1 MCNRMKNFINEYSGR
16 LCKEDEDAHKYL
28 LRLLEVLG
36 VSDSK
41 FIDFEKKVK
50 VYLKGKRSTKRID
63 GYIAETKVLIEM
75 KSSDVNL
82 DEVQASGVTPQE
94 QAFNYIP
101 FMKAGEEPNY
111 VVVCN
116 FKEMRIYDRLRN
128 KDIVIYLQDFGRK
141 VSQLRFL
148 VDKEEN
154 PYRHSEKLSEKS
166 VSRIK
171 TLYDLLR
178 KQYTAEFGNNFLLKD
193 LNILCV
199 RLVFCLFAEKAGVFK
214 QDQFIKYFQR
224 SKTDIEARD
233 NLQTL
238 FKVLNTEVNNR
249 DITDST
255 GANDFPYVN
264 GGLFKEC
271 INIPTLTL
279 NIRTE
284 LANLGGY
291 ADGMLHNDTYE
302 DWGKIDPPIF
312 GAIFETTI
320 DPEHRHD
327 NGMHYTSRYNI
338 HKVIDR
344 LFLDGL
350 KEEFNTIIDIE
361 DDTEQ
366 FNKLIEFQNKIANLK
381 FLDPACGSGNFLTET
396 YICLRRLENKVIEHM
411 QYIRPLS
418 KNASPIKITL
428 EQFYGI
434 EIDDFAVSVAR
445 TALWIAELQLA
456 RETKDFGF
464 NIDLLPL
471 KSNNN
476 IVEGNALRL
485 DWETVVN
492 GVDNL
497 NYIIGNP
504 PFLGARRK
512 GDAQWDDI
520 QNTFPKSEWRNVGN
534 FDYVLCWFKK
544 SVDLMKKNTNI
555 RASLVA
561 TNSICQGEPVG
572 TFWKRM
578 LELGVHINFAYKSFV
593 WNNGADDEA
602 KVFVVILG
610 FSLDNRGNK
619 YIIDT
624 NGFSTEVSNINPY
637 LIEADDIVIEPSNVP
652 LCDVPAIIGGNMAQ
666 DGGFLTKIDKQEKDD
681 IIRKYPCTKNWFRE
695 LLGSR
700 EILQNK
706 ERYCLWLVDVDMDDI
721 RKVPPVYARVNNCL
735 SFRQMQTTKESEK
748 TVNFPHLFAR
758 NQQSDSDYLIIPV
771 TSSQR
776 RDYLP
781 ICYVDK
787 DVISNGGTQVISN
800 ASKDLFAILNSDIHN
815 MWVKTVCG
823 RMKLDIRYSAATV
836 YNTFPFITTTEE
848 EKAKLEQLANN
859 ILKARANHPN
869 SSLADLYDPD
879 KMPADLREAHRAND
893 EYVRSLYGFTMENT
907 KEYILAG
914 LLTLYKKLTQ
924 GVNSND
930 VVVLNTD
937 FEKITDNK
945 AKILHII
952 SKVKQSIDN
961 CAKDGFTTYISVKLN
976 DFYKAINVLDNKRK
990 CSSILKKLEKLI
1002 SSMPEMS
1009 EKSLHDAYNI
1019 FNDTLEDMDNEYRSR
1034 LLLSVSELCSL
1045 VENEK
1050 SVVDAAASL
1059 RAMLGMNKYHI
1070 KIDNKFV
1077 DITDTVVD
1085 TDKNRYKLEVQDGH
1099 PAYSYF
1105 MQLLLTLSFNPD
1117 LTTELYIDDYN
1128 SKHSAFIVLHGDR
1141 GNKIYCSILTNI

>member
-1 MCNRMKNFINEYSGR
+1 MKNFINEYSGR

-28 LRLLEVLG
+28 LGLLEVLG

-50 VYLKGKRSTKRID
+50 VYLNGKRSTKRID
-63 GYIAETKVLIEM
+63 GYIAETKVIIEM

-128 KDIVIYLQDFGRK
+128 KDIVIYLQDFERK

-171 TLYDLLR
+171 TLYDLLK
-178 KQYTAEFGNNFLLKD
+178 KQYIAEFGNNFSLKD

-320 DPEHRHD
+320 DPDHRHD

-350 KEEFNTIIDIE
+350 KEEFNTIIDID

-418 KNASPIKITL
+418 KNASPIKVTL

-485 DWETVVN
+485 DWEEVVN
-492 GVDNL
+492 GVSGL

-544 SVDLMKKNTNI
+544 SVDLMQRNKSIK
-555 RASLVA
+555 ASLVA

-593 WNNGADDEA
+593 WENDDKNGAA
-602 KVFVVILG
+602 VAVIIIG

-619 YIIDT
+619 YIIDN
-624 NGFSTEVSNINPY
+624 NGISTEVSNINPY
-637 LIEADDIVIEPSNVP
+637 LIEADDIVVETVNKPICNVP
-652 LCDVPAIIGGNMAQ
+652 KMCFGSQSQ
-666 DGGFLTKIDKQEKDD
+666 DKGYLSKITAQEKDA
-681 IIRKYPCTKNWFRE
+681 IIAKYPQSKEWFRHLVGGDE
-695 LLGSR
+695 FIKGKDR
-700 EILQNK
+700 W
-706 ERYCLWLVDVDMDDI
+706 CLWLVGVDIEDI
-721 RKVPPVYARVNNCL
+721 KKVPPVYERVELCYDYRL
-735 SFRQMQTTKESEK
+735 TQTTVEAKR
-748 TVNFPHLFAR
+748 TVNTPHLFAR
-758 NQQSDSDYLIIPV
+758 NQQPDEDYLVIPQIH
-771 TSSQR
+771 TIN
-776 RDYLP
+776 RDYIMLGYMNKHS
-781 ICYVDK
+781 IAGSTIF
-787 DVISNGGTQVISN
+787 VIPDATLS
-800 ASKDLFAILNSDIHN
+800 LFSIIISDIHN
-815 MWVKTVCG
+815 IWAKTVSG
-823 RMKLDIRYSAATV
+823 YLGTEGIRYSAGIT
-836 YNTFPFITTTEE
+836 YNNFPFITPTSEE
-848 EKAKLEQLANN
+848 EQKLTELANN

-879 KMPADLREAHRAND
+879 KMPADLRAAHRAND

-924 GVNSND
+924 GVNSTD

-952 SKVKQSIDN
+952 SKIKQSIDN
-961 CAKDGFTTYISVKLN
+961 CAKDGFTTYISAKLS

-1019 FNDTLEDMDNEYRSR
+1019 FNDTLKDMDNEYRSR

-1045 VENEK
+1045 VETEE
-1050 SVVDAAASL
+1050 SGVDAAASL

-1099 PAYSYF
+1099 PAYNYF

-1128 SKHSAFIVLHGDR
+1128 TRHKATIVLHGDR
-1141 GNKIYCSILTNI
+1141 GNKIYCSMLIEN

>member
-1 MCNRMKNFINEYSGR
+1 MKNFINEYSGR

-28 LRLLEVLG
+28 LGLLEVLG
-36 VSDSK
+36 VSDQK

-50 VYLKGKRSTKRID
+50 VYLNGKRSTKRID

-82 DEVQASGVTPQE
+82 DEVQVSGVTPQE

-116 FKEMRIYDRLRN
+116 FKEMRIYDRLRS
-128 KDIVIYLQDFGRK
+128 KDIVIYLQDFERK

-171 TLYDLLR
+171 TLYDLLK
-178 KQYTAEFGNNFLLKD
+178 KQYIAEFGNNFSLKD

-344 LFLDGL
+344 LFLDDL

-418 KNASPIKITL
+418 KNASPIKVTL

-485 DWETVVN
+485 DWEKVVG
-492 GVDNL
+492 GVSGL

-504 PFLGARRK
+504 PFLGAARK
-512 GDAQWDDI
+512 SVQQSNEINDVFKESDWVNKGYY
-520 QNTFPKSEWRNVGN
+520 
-534 FDYVLCWFKK
+534 DYVLCWFKK
-544 SVDLMKKNTNI
+544 SVDLMIKNKNI
-555 RASLVA
+555 EASLVA

-578 LELGVHINFAYKSFV
+578 LDLGVHINFAYKSFV
-593 WNNGADDEA
+593 WENTTSDSAS
-602 KVFVVILG
+602 VSVIILG
-610 FSLDNRGNK
+610 FSLDNRGK
-619 YIIDT
+619 KFIIDN
-624 NGFSTEVSNINPY
+624 NGISTEVYNINPY
-637 LIEADDIVIEPSNVP
+637 LIEADNIVVVRNNTP
-652 LCDVPAIIGGNMAQ
+652 LCDVPKMKKGSMPLDNGY
-666 DGGFLTKIDKQEKDD
+666 LSKISTQERDS
-681 IIRKYPCTKNWFRE
+681 IVYKYPQSKEWFK
-695 LLGSR
+695 LLIGAD
-700 EILQNK
+700 EFLKGK
-706 ERYCLWLVDVDMDDI
+706 ERWCLWFVGVDI
-721 RKVPPVYARVNNCL
+721 EEIKKVPPIYKRVEAC
-735 SFRQMQTTKESEK
+735 KEYRIEQNSAESLK
-748 TVNFPHLFAR
+748 NVSVSHLFAR
-758 NQQSDSDYLIIPV
+758 NHQPNNDYLIIPKI
-771 TSSQR
+771 TSTK
-776 RDYLP
+776 RDYIP
-781 ICYVDK
+781 IGYMSKEIITLD
-787 DVISNGGTQVISN
+787 SNQ
-800 ASKDLFAILNSDIHN
+800 ILNGIDKSLFSIMCSDIHN
-815 MWVKTVCG
+815 IWLKVVSG
-823 RMKLDIRYSAATV
+823 YLGEYSVNYSSQIT
-836 YNTFPFITTTEE
+836 YNNFPFITPTEE

-879 KMPADLREAHRAND
+879 KMPADLRAAHKAND

-924 GVNSND
+924 GVNSSD

-961 CAKDGFTTYISVKLN
+961 CAKDGFTTYISAKLT

-1019 FNDTLEDMDNEYRSR
+1019 FNDTLKDMDNEYRSR
-1034 LLLSVSELCSL
+1034 LLLLVSELCSL

-1050 SVVDAAASL
+1050 SGVDTAASL
-1059 RAMLGMNKYHI
+1059 RVMLGMNKYYI

-1099 PAYSYF
+1099 PAYNYF
-1105 MQLLLTLSFNPD
+1105 MQLLLTLSFNQD
-1117 LTTELYIDDYN
+1117 LITELYIDNDKY
-1128 SKHSAFIVLHGDR
+1128 SASIVLHEDR
-1141 GNKIYCSILTNI
+1141 GNKIYCSILTDS

>member
-1 MCNRMKNFINEYSGR
+1 MKNFINEYSGR

-28 LRLLEVLG
+28 LGLLEVLG

-50 VYLKGKRSTKRID
+50 VYLNGKRSTKRID

-128 KDIVIYLQDFGRK
+128 KDIVIYLQDFERK

-171 TLYDLLR
+171 TLYDLLK
-178 KQYTAEFGNNFLLKD
+178 KQYIAEFGNNFSLKD

-320 DPEHRHD
+320 DPDHRHD

-350 KEEFNTIIDIE
+350 KEEFNTIIDID

-418 KNASPIKITL
+418 KNASPIKVTL

-485 DWETVVN
+485 DWEEVVN
-492 GVDNL
+492 GVSGL

-544 SVDLMKKNTNI
+544 SVDLMQRNKSIT
-555 RASLVA
+555 ASLVA

-578 LELGVHINFAYKSFV
+578 LELGVHINFAYKSFI
-593 WNNGADDEA
+593 WENDDKNGAA
-602 KVFVVILG
+602 VAVIIIG
-610 FSLDNRGNK
+610 FSLDNCGNK
-619 YIIDT
+619 YIIDN
-624 NGFSTEVSNINPY
+624 NGISTEVYNINPY
-637 LIEADDIVIEPSNVP
+637 LIEADDIVVETVNKPICNVP
-652 LCDVPAIIGGNMAQ
+652 EIHIGSMPQ
-666 DGGFLTKIDKQEKDD
+666 DGGYLSKISTQEKDA
-681 IIRKYPCTKNWFRE
+681 IIAKYPQSKEWFKPLIGADE
-695 LLGSR
+695 FLKG
-700 EILQNK
+700 K
-706 ERYCLWLVDVDMDDI
+706 ERWCLWLVGVDI
-721 RKVPPVYARVNNCL
+721 EEIKKVPPVYKHVEACRKYREN
-735 SFRQMQTTKESEK
+735 QTTLEAQK
-748 TVNFPHLFAR
+748 TVNTPHLFAR
-758 NQQSDSDYLIIPV
+758 NKQPDTDYMIIPKISTIGRDYLIIG
-771 TSSQR
+771 
-776 RDYLP
+776 YA
-781 ICYVDK
+781 DK
-787 DVISNGGTQVISN
+787 DIITTDANQIIDN
-800 ASKDLFAILNSDIHN
+800 ASKYLFAIINSDIHN
-815 MWVKTVCG
+815 IWAKTVSG
-823 RMKLDIRYSAATV
+823 YLGTEGLRYSAGIT
-836 YNTFPFITTTEE
+836 YNNFPFITPTSE

-859 ILKARANHPN
+859 ILQARANHPN
-869 SSLADLYDPD
+869 KSLADLYDPD
-879 KMPADLREAHRAND
+879 KMPADLRAVHRAND

-924 GVNSND
+924 GVNSPD

-952 SKVKQSIDN
+952 SKIKTSVDN
-961 CAKDGFTTYISVKLN
+961 CVVKDGFTTYISEKLT
-976 DFYKAINVLDNKRK
+976 DFYKSVSTLDNKRK

-1019 FNDTLEDMDNEYRSR
+1019 FNDTLKDMNNDFRSR
-1034 LLLSVSELCSL
+1034 LLISVSELCSL

-1050 SVVDAAASL
+1050 SGVDAAASL
-1059 RAMLGMNKYHI
+1059 RNLLGVNRYYI
-1070 KIDNKFV
+1070 KVDSEFI
-1077 DITDTVVD
+1077 DITDTVTD
-1085 TDKNRYKLEVQDGH
+1085 IDKNRYKIEIQDGH
-1099 PAYSYF
+1099 LAYNYF
-1105 MQLLLTLSFNPD
+1105 MQLLLTVSFNSD
-1117 LTTELYIDDYN
+1117 TDTELCIDDFNTKY
-1128 SKHSAFIVLHGDR
+1128 KATIVMHGDR
-1141 GNKIYCSILTNI
+1141 GNKIFCSILTDS